1 MSAVAFGRTV
11 RLATERASS
20 RSDFRIGLEAIE
32 KETGR
37 LNFDPDVQYDG
48 DGIRFRRGDVLFGK
62 LRPNLRKAW
71 LADADGDAVGDF
83 HVYRPLPERMTSRY
97 LSYLVL
103 SEPFLEPVIASV
115 SGAKMP
121 RADWNEVR
129 NVKVWVPSLS
139 EQQAIADYLDRE
151 TAQIDAFI
159 AKNEELITLLTE
171 RRAAVTAQAVTRG
184 IDDSGELKESGLG
197 WLGSI
202 PEDWEAVRVK
212 FAVRSLPGFAFAS
225 GDFVDDTGATRLL
238 RGINVGVGSIS
249 WAETVGIENP
259 PADVE
264 RRYMLDE
271 GDLVLGMDR
280 PVISGGLRVARVGP
294 GDAGSLLVQRV
305 LRLRG
310 TRVRNDYLE
319 YSLAWGGFAMYIE
332 PDFTGVSV
340 PHMSEQQVGNFA
352 IALPDLSTQ
361 ERIVDYL
368 RDQHSAIDTAL
379 DAARRSIDLMR
390 ERRAALISAAVT
402 GKIDVGVVA

>member
-139 EQQAIADYLDRE
+139 EQRAIAHYLDRE
-151 TAQIDAFI
+151 TAQIDTFI
-159 AKNEELITLLTE
+159 AKSEELIDLLTE
-171 RRAAVTAQAVTRG
+171 RRAVA
-184 IDDSGELKESGLG
+184 
-197 WLGSI
+197 
-202 PEDWEAVRVK
+202 
-212 FAVRSLPGFAFAS
+212 
-225 GDFVDDTGATRLL
+225 
-238 RGINVGVGSIS
+238 IN
-249 WAETVGIENP
+249 
-259 PADVE
+259 
-264 RRYMLDE
+264 
-271 GDLVLGMDR
+271 DLVWSGASAGTKR
-280 PVISGGLRVARVGP
+280 APVGEALPHSPAHWL
-294 GDAGSLLVQRV
+294 
-305 LRLRG
+305 
-310 TRVRNDYLE
+310 RVRNKQLYQERVGVSEDGEGELLTVSHLTGVTPRSQKNVTMFEAESTVGYKLVEPGDLAINTMWAWMGALGVATTPGIASPSYGVYRPIGDLPYHPRYFDYLYRSAPYVAKMTV
-319 YSLAWGGFAMYIE
+319 YSKGITESRLRLYPETFLRLPI
-332 PDFTGVSV
+332 VV
-340 PHMSEQQVGNFA
+340 PPLEEQRA
-352 IALPDLSTQ
+352 
-361 ERIVDYL
+361 IVD
-368 RDQHSAIDTAL
+368 RIESETEQL
-379 DAARRSIDLMR
+379 DAAVTTAERGVELAR

-402 GKIDVGVVA
+402 GKIDVGVAA

>member
-171 RRAAVTAQAVTRG
+171 RRRATIGSAVTRG
-184 IDDSGELKESGLG
+184 IRRDAPTRPSGVA
-197 WLGSI
+197 WLGDVPSHWSVTGLARYAGTVSGVGF
-202 PEDWEAVRVK
+202 PESEQGIEDAEIAFYKVN
-212 FAVRSLPGFAFAS
+212 SLGQADVDGVIRKSWDTISRDTARYLRAKILPPGTILLAKIGAALLLGRIRRTDRPACIDNNMMAIVPNEHLNARFAS
-225 GDFVDDTGATRLL
+225 YALQTFDFETLANPGTVPSMDMYALMHRETAVPPLVEQEEIADYLDRRLAGIDAALATCR
-238 RGINVGVGSIS
+238 RGI
-249 WAETVGIENP
+249 
-259 PADVE
+259 
-264 RRYMLDE
+264 
-271 GDLVLGMDR
+271 DL
-280 PVISGGLRVARVGP
+280 A
-294 GDAGSLLVQRV
+294 
-305 LRLRG
+305 
-310 TRVRNDYLE
+310 
-319 YSLAWGGFAMYIE
+319 
-332 PDFTGVSV
+332 
-340 PHMSEQQVGNFA
+340 
-352 IALPDLSTQ
+352 
-361 ERIVDYL
+361 
-368 RDQHSAIDTAL
+368 
-379 DAARRSIDLMR
+379 R

-402 GKIDVGVVA
+402 GKIDVGVAA